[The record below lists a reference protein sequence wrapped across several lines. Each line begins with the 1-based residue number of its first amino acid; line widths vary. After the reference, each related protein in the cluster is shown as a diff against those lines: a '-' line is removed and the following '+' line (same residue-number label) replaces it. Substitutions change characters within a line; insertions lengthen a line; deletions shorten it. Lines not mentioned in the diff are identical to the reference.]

1 MLTMQDKEFMKI
13 LMVGDI
19 VGSPGRR
26 VFRSVVKR
34 LRRDGKVHV
43 VVANAENAA
52 AGNGITQSLA
62 NELTDSGADILTM
75 GDHVWGQREL
85 EGYIHQLKTLVR
97 PLNFPPGTPGQG
109 YVTIQSSFGPL
120 VVVNLQGRVFMN
132 PIDCPF
138 KAIDNLLNSLP
149 KNVPIIVDFHAEAT
163 SEKIAMGY
171 HLDGRVAAV
180 VGTHTHVQTSDASI
194 LPSGT
199 AYMTDL
205 GMTGSAYSVL
215 GRKVTPVLKKFTTG
229 MPARFEIAKGPA
241 LLEGAII
248 EIDRETAKA
257 VSIKSCR
264 FFEENEEAARACS
277 K

>member
-1 MLTMQDKEFMKI
+1 MKI
-13 LMVGDI
+13 LLVGDI

-26 VFRSVVKR
+26 VFKSVVKR
-34 LRRDGKVHV
+34 LKRDGEINV

-62 NELTDSGADILTM
+62 NELLSSGADVLTM

-85 EGYIHQLKTLVR
+85 ETSIHLIDNLVR
-97 PLNFPPGTPGQG
+97 PLNFPAGTPGVG
-109 YVTIQSSFGPL
+109 SLTFQSSFGPL

-138 KAIDNLLNSLP
+138 KAMDNLLKSLP

-171 HLDGRVAAV
+171 FLEGRVAAV
-180 VGTHTHVQTSDASI
+180 VGTHTHVQTSDAKI
-194 LPSGT
+194 LPEGT

-205 GMTGSAYSVL
+205 GMTGPAHSVL
-215 GRKVTPVLKKFTTG
+215 GRNVTPVLKKFTTG
-229 MPARFEIAKGPA
+229 MPARFDIAKGPA

-248 EIDRETAKA
+248 DIDRESSKV
-257 VSIKSCR
+257 VSIKACR
-264 FFEENEEAARACS
+264 FHEDDLIAAD
-277 K
+277 